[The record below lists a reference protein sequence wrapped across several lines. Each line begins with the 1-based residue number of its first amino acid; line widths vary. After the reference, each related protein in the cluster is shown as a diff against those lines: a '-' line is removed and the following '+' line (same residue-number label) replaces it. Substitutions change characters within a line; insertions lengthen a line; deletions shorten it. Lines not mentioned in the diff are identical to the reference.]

1 MKEKKGFSINGW
13 IVALLLLVF
22 VAFMA
27 SKIFNNGAGI
37 DRPENVAMLIP
48 TFILVLFVFRG
59 LYVIE
64 PNEAIIQM
72 FFGSYVGTDKQHGYR
87 WTIPFFKRTRAS
99 LRVQDFETE
108 MIKVNDL
115 NGNPIQISAI
125 VIWRIKDTYAA
136 YFDVED
142 FGNFLTRQS
151 VAALRGLAMKYP
163 YEASEEHGH
172 SLITHTEEVAENL
185 KVEVQNKL
193 DQAGIEIMES
203 RINHLSYAREIAAAM
218 LQRQQASA
226 IISARTE
233 IVEGAVGMVEMAIN
247 QLENKEIVSFTPEDK
262 RKLVTNLLVV
272 LCSEQS
278 TQPIIEAGGA

>member
-1 MKEKKGFSINGW
+1 MKEKKGFSVNGW
-13 IVALLLLVF
+13 IIGLILLFMIIF
-22 VAFMA
+22 VAMKFLGNPRQM
-27 SKIFNNGAGI
+27 NQP
-37 DRPENVAMLIP
+37 DNVVFFIP
-48 TFILVLFVFRG
+48 VVILFLFIVRG
-59 LYVIE
+59 FYVVE

-72 FFGSYVGTDKQHGYR
+72 FYGSYIGTDKQDGFR
-87 WTIPFFKRTRAS
+87 WTIPLFKKTRAS

-125 VIWRIKDTYAA
+125 VIWRIRDTYAA
-136 YFDVED
+136 YFDVEN
-142 FGNFLTRQS
+142 FAQFLTRQS

-163 YEASEEHGH
+163 YEAGEEFAH

-185 KVEVQNKL
+185 KIEIQQKL

-233 IVEGAVGMVEMAIN
+233 IVEGAVGMVDMAIQ
-247 QLENKEIVSFTPEDK
+247 QLEEKEIVNFTPEDK

-272 LCSEQS
+272 LCSDQG
-278 TQPIIEAGGA
+278 TQPIIETGGL

>member
-22 VAFMA
+22 ALFMG
-27 SKIFNNGAGI
+27 SRIFNSGADI
-37 DRPENVAMLIP
+37 DRPENVVLLIP
-48 TFILVLFVFRG
+48 AIIFLVFVSRG

-72 FFGSYVGTDKQHGYR
+72 FFGSYVGTDKQDGYR

-108 MIKVNDL
+108 IIKVNDL
-115 NGNPIQISAI
+115 KGNPIQISAI

-151 VAALRGLAMKYP
+151 VAALRGLTMKYP
-163 YEASEEHGH
+163 YEANEETSH
-172 SLITHTEEVAENL
+172 SLINPYRR
-185 KVEVQNKL
+185 
-193 DQAGIEIMES
+193 GS
-203 RINHLSYAREIAAAM
+203 RKS
-218 LQRQQASA
+218 
-226 IISARTE
+226 
-233 IVEGAVGMVEMAIN
+233 
-247 QLENKEIVSFTPEDK
+247 
-262 RKLVTNLLVV
+262 
-272 LCSEQS
+272 
-278 TQPIIEAGGA
+278 